1 MWDKIKQNYKD
12 WLFILLGVAIA
23 GAGYSFFIM
32 PNNIVTGGVS
42 GLGVLFKNIFDGF
55 DPALT
60 ILILNVVFL
69 ILGFFLVGKD
79 FFLKTIFGSLTFPLF
94 IEIFSGIYNKF
105 LSEYLSD
112 LDLPLVTI
120 FASIL
125 IGLGLGL
132 SMKHGGSTGGV
143 EVLQKMMF
151 KYFHIP
157 FSVSLYILDGTI
169 ITAGL
174 FILGNVQAS
183 LYAIVFTYITGIVID
198 SVVFSG
204 FNKRAVYIISDKN
217 EEIKKDLFSEIDRG
231 VTSINVIGEYSKAER
246 QMLVCVLSSNE
257 YYKLRDIIEK
267 YDSNAF
273 YFAVRASEVRGEGF
287 SYEKNY
293 IDRRG

>member
-1 MWDKIKQNYKD
+1 MWDKIKENYKD

-32 PNNIVTGGVS
+32 PYNIVTGGVS
-42 GLGVLFKNIFDGF
+42 GLGVLFKNIFNGF

-94 IEIFSGIYNKF
+94 IELFSGIYNKF
-105 LSEYLSD
+105 LTEYLSE

-132 SMKHGGSTGGV
+132 SVKHGGSTGGV

-174 FILGNVQAS
+174 FILGNVQSS

-217 EEIKKDLFSEIDRG
+217 EEIKRDLFKEIDRG

-257 YYKLRDIIEK
+257 YYKLREIIEK

-293 IDRRG
+293 IDKRG